1 MKKGCSV
8 VLGQIERQ
16 GKLEDMR
23 KKKKKKRS
31 ISIIQAF
38 SLDVSPAAGQEFQHN

>member
-23 KKKKKKRS
+23 KKKKKRS

>member
-23 KKKKKKRS
+23 KKKKKGALALSRHL
-31 ISIIQAF
+31 A
-38 SLDVSPAAGQEFQHN
+38 